1 MQKILIL
8 GLGNILLNDEGIG
21 VHAVN
26 RMATMKWPEG
36 VDLLD
41 GGTGG
46 FMLLSLFQEYDV
58 MIIIDATLSH
68 KEQNH
73 IKVLEPKYSTDFPPT
88 LSAHSLGLKDMI
100 ESAILLEELPKIY
113 LITVPI
119 QIPQDMEMKLSK
131 KLKTR
136 IPEIIQ
142 AVKTILT
149 SIIISSEN

>member
-8 GLGNILLNDEGIG
+8 GLGNVLLNDEGIG
-21 VHAVN
+21 VHTVN
-26 RMATMKWPEG
+26 RMTTMKWPEG

-58 MIIIDATLSH
+58 MIIIDATLTH
-68 KEQNH
+68 KEQNR
-73 IKVLEPKYSTDFPPT
+73 IKILEPKYSTDFPPT

-100 ESAILLEELPKIY
+100 ESAILIEKLPKIY
-113 LITVPI
+113 LIAVPI
-119 QIPQDMEMKLSK
+119 QIPQDMEMRLSEKLEN
-131 KLKTR
+131 R

-142 AVKTILT
+142 SVKTILT
-149 SIIISSEN
+149 SVIISPEN